1 MKRMLATMLAGA
13 MLLGAAGCS
22 GGGASS
28 SEGAGSGSSG
38 SGAGSSAA
46 AGSQKQADYHDV
58 TAKIM
63 IIGKNATDPFTNWL
77 LTAAQNVVDE
87 DYPNV
92 EYVVTNLED
101 DPSNIT
107 TLLDQC
113 ILDEYDGVLIQ
124 KGSNSIN
131 SDAWYQAASAEGL
144 KICAINAYANDGV
157 ASASYADDYGMA
169 QMMAEYMAE
178 ILPENANV
186 VFLKGPDGNQAAM
199 DRVDAY
205 EEHLFQSRPDLNL
218 LAENFVEGWKKEEAI
233 NLMDDWCQRF
243 PEIDAII
250 SVNDSMALGALDA
263 MKNAGR
269 DISNVY
275 SCGIDGL
282 ADGCLSIQAGDMTAS
297 ILQNA
302 DVMAEEGIRLLMQMI
317 NGDIDHEEYIVDGVL
332 ITSENVDEMVQM
344 HKDNG
349 IIK

>member
-157 ASASYADDYGMA
+157 ASAS
-169 QMMAEYMAE
+169 
-178 ILPENANV
+178 
-186 VFLKGPDGNQAAM
+186 
-199 DRVDAY
+199 
-205 EEHLFQSRPDLNL
+205 
-218 LAENFVEGWKKEEAI
+218 
-233 NLMDDWCQRF
+233 
-243 PEIDAII
+243 
-250 SVNDSMALGALDA
+250 
-263 MKNAGR
+263 
-269 DISNVY
+269 
-275 SCGIDGL
+275 
-282 ADGCLSIQAGDMTAS
+282 
-297 ILQNA
+297 
-302 DVMAEEGIRLLMQMI
+302 
-317 NGDIDHEEYIVDGVL
+317 
-332 ITSENVDEMVQM
+332 
-344 HKDNG
+344 
-349 IIK
+349 